1 MDINMTD
8 FVVIMINIIF
18 VTLEEKYVI
27 LKLQDIYVIA

>member
-1 MDINMTD
+1 MDINVTD

-18 VTLEEKYVI
+18 VILEEKYVI

>member
-1 MDINMTD
+1 MDINTTD